1 MRKASFTAVAI
12 AAIAGLAIVPPGNA
26 QQPGAMHDH
35 EAPPAAGTTYRPG
48 LGDLMTTSVQPR
60 HTKLG
65 LAGAEQNWDY
75 AAYELKELGETFD
88 KIAKLVPKH
97 GKLSIPEAIAS
108 TVKPP
113 MDALGAAVKT
123 KDRGAFTQA
132 YADLTASCNACH
144 RSADHAMIVIKVP
157 TVSGTAFP
165 DQDFSPPKQ

>member
-1 MRKASFTAVAI
+1 MRKAWFTAAFAVIVGPAI
-12 AAIAGLAIVPPGNA
+12 APPGNA
-26 QQPGAMHDH
+26 QQPAAMHDH
-35 EAPPAAGTTYRPG
+35 EAPPAAGATYRPG

-113 MDALGAAVKT
+113 LNALGAAVKT
-123 KDRGAFTQA
+123 QDQGAFTQA

-144 RSADHAMIVIKVP
+144 QSADHAMIVIKVP

-165 DQDFSPPKQ
+165 DQDFSPPKK

>member
-1 MRKASFTAVAI
+1 
-12 AAIAGLAIVPPGNA
+12 
-26 QQPGAMHDH
+26 
-35 EAPPAAGTTYRPG
+35 
-48 LGDLMTTSVQPR
+48 
-60 HTKLG
+60 
-65 LAGAEQNWDY
+65 
-75 AAYELKELGETFD
+75 LGEIFD

-123 KDRGAFTQA
+123 KNGTAFTKA
-132 YADLTASCNACH
+132 YADLTTSCNACH
-144 RSADHAMIVIKVP
+144 QSADHAMIVIKVP